1 MKEEAM
7 NPILKLLMDDMNAQL
22 LQDFMEWEVQAVLK

>member
-1 MKEEAM
+1 M